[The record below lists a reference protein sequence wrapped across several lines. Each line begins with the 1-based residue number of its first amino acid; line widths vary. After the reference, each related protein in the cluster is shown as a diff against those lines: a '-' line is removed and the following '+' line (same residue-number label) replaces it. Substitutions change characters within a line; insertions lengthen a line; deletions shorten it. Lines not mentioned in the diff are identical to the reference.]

1 MLVVVCRAVVV
12 GLVVLPAALGD
23 RWRAG
28 SRRQAPRWPASWWRS
43 SWWRASWWRG
53 PWSGRRRREDESAAD
68 RSLELLV
75 ADLRRLEREFRRTEQ
90 DSELS
95 YRTARLQAISL
106 AYDDTLLL
114 CCRLLDVPEPERPP
128 WTPVTRLQIEAE
140 LARAGL
146 DW

>member
-1 MLVVVCRAVVV
+1 MAATGEAVRALVEAGGAVLVVVCKAVVV
-12 GLVVLPAALGD
+12 VLAVLPAAVFGE
-23 RWRAG
+23 RWRG
-28 SRRQAPRWPASWWRS
+28 RSWWR
-43 SWWRASWWRG
+43 RRG
-53 PWSGRRRREDESAAD
+53 REPERTAAD

-90 DSELS
+90 DTDLS
-95 YRTARLQAISL
+95 YRSARLQAISL

-114 CCRLLDVPEPERPP
+114 CCRLLEVPEPERPP
-128 WTPVTRLQIEAE
+128 WNPVTRLQIEAE

>member
-1 MLVVVCRAVVV
+1 MIRATTGEAVGAQVEQEEPVLVVVRAVVLLAV
-12 GLVVLPAALGD
+12 TMH
-23 RWRAG
+23 
-28 SRRQAPRWPASWWRS
+28 APS
-43 SWWRASWWRG
+43 SWWPWR
-53 PWSGRRRREDESAAD
+53 PKEQVSAAD

-90 DSELS
+90 DSDVS

-128 WTPVTRLQIEAE
+128 WNPVTRLQIEAE

>member
-1 MLVVVCRAVVV
+1 MLVVVCRALVV
-12 GLVVLPAALGD
+12 GLVVLPSGGD
-23 RWRAG
+23 RWR
-28 SRRQAPRWPASWWRS
+28 SWTPRWWRRG
-43 SWWRASWWRG
+43 RA
-53 PWSGRRRREDESAAD
+53 PKQDAAD

-90 DSELS
+90 DRDVA

-106 AYDDTLLL
+106 AYDDTLVL

-128 WTPVTRLQIEAE
+128 WHPLTRLQIEAE

>member
-1 MLVVVCRAVVV
+1 MLVVVWKAVVV
-12 GLVVLPAALGD
+12 ALAA
-23 RWRAG
+23 R
-28 SRRQAPRWPASWWRS
+28 PASFGKRWGPP
-43 SWWRASWWRG
+43 SWW
-53 PWSGRRRREDESAAD
+53 PWRRRSQASAAD

-75 ADLRRLEREFRRTEQ
+75 ADLRRLEREFRTTEQ
-90 DSELS
+90 DSDVA

-106 AYDDTLLL
+106 AYDDTLRL

-128 WTPVTRLQIEAE
+128 WNPVTRLQIEAE

>member
-1 MLVVVCRAVVV
+1 MRWVEAGGAVLVVVCRAVVV
-12 GLVVLPAALGD
+12 VLVVLSPAAFGE

-28 SRRQAPRWPASWWRS
+28 
-43 SWWRASWWRG
+43 
-53 PWSGRRRREDESAAD
+53 WSFLRRRRRQEEACSD

-90 DSELS
+90 DSDVA

>member
-1 MLVVVCRAVVV
+1 MLVVGCRTVVV
-12 GLVVLPAALGD
+12 VLVVLSPAAFGD

-28 SRRQAPRWPASWWRS
+28 RPWWQ
-43 SWWRASWWRG
+43 G
-53 PWSGRRRREDESAAD
+53 PWRRREQEQAAAD

-90 DSELS
+90 DTDLS

-106 AYDDTLLL
+106 AYDDTLVL

-128 WTPVTRLQIEAE
+128 WNPVTRLQIEAE

>member
-1 MLVVVCRAVVV
+1 MLVVGCRTVVV
-12 GLVVLPAALGD
+12 VLVVLSPTALGD
-23 RWRAG
+23 RWRTGG
-28 SRRQAPRWPASWWRS
+28 SGQ
-43 SWWRASWWRG
+43 
-53 PWSGRRRREDESAAD
+53 GRRGWWQWRRRGQEQAAAD

-90 DSELS
+90 DNDVS

-106 AYDDTLLL
+106 AYDDTLVL

-128 WTPVTRLQIEAE
+128 WNPVTRLHIEAE

>member
-1 MLVVVCRAVVV
+1 VV
-12 GLVVLPAALGD
+12 ALG
-23 RWRAG
+23 RGAG
-28 SRRQAPRWPASWWRS
+28 ATGSQAT
-43 SWWRASWWRG
+43 
-53 PWSGRRRREDESAAD
+53 AD

-90 DSELS
+90 DGDVA

-106 AYDDTLLL
+106 AYDDTLVL

-128 WTPVTRLQIEAE
+128 WRPVTRLQIEAE

>member
-1 MLVVVCRAVVV
+1 MLIVLCRAVALVLVVVS
-12 GLVVLPAALGD
+12 PAASDGSPGRP
-23 RWRAG
+23 RWWRRRG
-28 SRRQAPRWPASWWRS
+28 RRQEQA
-43 SWWRASWWRG
+43 
-53 PWSGRRRREDESAAD
+53 AAD

-90 DSELS
+90 DSDLS
-95 YRTARLQAISL
+95 YRGARLQAISL

-114 CCRLLDVPEPERPP
+114 CCRLLEVPEPERPP
-128 WTPVTRLQIEAE
+128 WSPVTRLQIEAE

>member
-1 MLVVVCRAVVV
+1 VLVVVCRAVVV
-12 GLVVLPAALGD
+12 GLVVLPAAFGD
-23 RWRAG
+23 RWRARSWWPSSW
-28 SRRQAPRWPASWWRS
+28 SRR
-43 SWWRASWWRG
+43 RAQ
-53 PWSGRRRREDESAAD
+53 DASAAD

-90 DSELS
+90 DGELS

>member
-1 MLVVVCRAVVV
+1 MLVVVRAVVL
-12 GLVVLPAALGD
+12 LVVQTPAAFGD
-23 RWRAG
+23 RWRE
-28 SRRQAPRWPASWWRS
+28 RRSWWP
-43 SWWRASWWRG
+43 WRRK
-53 PWSGRRRREDESAAD
+53 EQVSAPD

-90 DSELS
+90 DSDVS

-106 AYDDTLLL
+106 AYDDPLLL
-114 CCRLLDVPEPERPP
+114 CCRLLEVPEPERPP
-128 WTPVTRLQIEAE
+128 WTPVTRLQLEAE

>member
-1 MLVVVCRAVVV
+1 MLVVVWKAVVV
-12 GLVVLPAALGD
+12 ALAARPASFGE
-23 RWRAG
+23 RWRN
-28 SRRQAPRWPASWWRS
+28 RSWW
-43 SWWRASWWRG
+43 
-53 PWSGRRRREDESAAD
+53 PWRRRSHESAAD

-90 DSELS
+90 DSDVS

>member
-1 MLVVVCRAVVV
+1 MQVEQEEPVLVVVRAVVLLAV
-12 GLVVLPAALGD
+12 TTPAAFGD

-28 SRRQAPRWPASWWRS
+28 WSWW
-43 SWWRASWWRG
+43 
-53 PWSGRRRREDESAAD
+53 PLRRRAPESAAD

-90 DSELS
+90 DSDVS

-114 CCRLLDVPEPERPP
+114 CCRLLEVPEPERPP

>member
-1 MLVVVCRAVVV
+1 MLVVVWKAVVV
-12 GLVVLPAALGD
+12 VLAARPAAFGE
-23 RWRAG
+23 RWRP
-28 SRRQAPRWPASWWRS
+28 SRSWW
-43 SWWRASWWRG
+43 
-53 PWSGRRRREDESAAD
+53 PWRRRSQESAAD

-90 DSELS
+90 DSDVS

>member
-1 MLVVVCRAVVV
+1 MAAAGEAVHTLVEVGEPVLIVVCKAVAVVLVVVSPTAF
-12 GLVVLPAALGD
+12 GD
-23 RWRAG
+23 RWRA
-28 SRRQAPRWPASWWRS
+28 SRWWR
-43 SWWRASWWRG
+43 WRG
-53 PWSGRRRREDESAAD
+53 REQEQAAAD

-90 DSELS
+90 DTDVA

-128 WTPVTRLQIEAE
+128 WNPVTRLQIEAE

>member
-1 MLVVVCRAVVV
+1 MTGEAVGAQVEQEEPVLVVVRAVVLL
-12 GLVVLPAALGD
+12 GLTTPAA
-23 RWRAG
+23 W
-28 SRRQAPRWPASWWRS
+28 SWW
-43 SWWRASWWRG
+43 
-53 PWSGRRRREDESAAD
+53 PLRRRKQESAAD

-90 DSELS
+90 DSDVS

-128 WTPVTRLQIEAE
+128 WSPVTRLQIEAE

>member
-1 MLVVVCRAVVV
+1 MLVVVCKAVAVALAV
-12 GLVVLPAALGD
+12 GPMAAFGD
-23 RWRAG
+23 RWRT
-28 SRRQAPRWPASWWRS
+28 SWSWLRR
-43 SWWRASWWRG
+43 
-53 PWSGRRRREDESAAD
+53 GRDRRESAAD

-90 DSELS
+90 DSDVA

-128 WTPVTRLQIEAE
+128 WKPVTRLQVEAE

>member
-1 MLVVVCRAVVV
+1 MLFVCGAVAV
-12 GLVVLPAALGD
+12 GLVVLSPAAFGD

-28 SRRQAPRWPASWWRS
+28 RSWWRRS
-43 SWWRASWWRG
+43 RG
-53 PWSGRRRREDESAAD
+53 REEATAE

-90 DSELS
+90 DTDVA

-114 CCRLLDVPEPERPP
+114 CCRLLDLPEPDRPP
-128 WTPVTRLQIEAE
+128 WSPVTRLQIEAE
-140 LARAGL
+140 LAMAGL

>member
-1 MLVVVCRAVVV
+1 MLVVVGAVVVVARAVVV
-12 GLVVLPAALGD
+12 LSPTALGD
-23 RWRAG
+23 RWRAL
-28 SRRQAPRWPASWWRS
+28 RHRW
-43 SWWRASWWRG
+43 
-53 PWSGRRRREDESAAD
+53 GRRRRQQAATAD

-90 DSELS
+90 DVDVA
-95 YRTARLQAISL
+95 YRTARLQAVSL

-128 WTPVTRLQIEAE
+128 WTPVTRLQVEAE

>member
-1 MLVVVCRAVVV
+1 MDLTGEAVGALEEAGGAVRVVVCRAVVV
-12 GLVVLPAALGD
+12 GLVVLPASLGD
-23 RWRAG
+23 RWRA
-28 SRRQAPRWPASWWRS
+28 RRSWW
-43 SWWRASWWRG
+43 
-53 PWSGRRRREDESAAD
+53 PWRRRPQESAAD

-90 DSELS
+90 DSDVA
-95 YRTARLQAISL
+95 YRTARLSAISL

-128 WTPVTRLQIEAE
+128 WNPVTRLQIEAE

>member
-1 MLVVVCRAVVV
+1 MALTGEAVHALVEAGGAVLVVVCKAVVV
-12 GLVVLPAALGD
+12 VLVVLPPAAFGD

-28 SRRQAPRWPASWWRS
+28 RSWWR
-43 SWWRASWWRG
+43 RG
-53 PWSGRRRREDESAAD
+53 RGREESAAD

-75 ADLRRLEREFRRTEQ
+75 GDLRRLEREFRRTEQ
-90 DSELS
+90 DTDVA

-128 WTPVTRLQIEAE
+128 WNPVTRLQIEAE

>member
-1 MLVVVCRAVVV
+1 MLVVAGGAVLVVVCRAVVV
-12 GLVVLPAALGD
+12 GLVVLPAAFGD
-23 RWRAG
+23 RWRA
-28 SRRQAPRWPASWWRS
+28 RRPWW
-43 SWWRASWWRG
+43 
-53 PWSGRRRREDESAAD
+53 RRRRQDESAAD

-90 DSELS
+90 DTDVA

-140 LARAGL
+140 LACAGL

>member
-1 MLVVVCRAVVV
+1 MLVVVCRTVVV
-12 GLVVLPAALGD
+12 VLAVLPAAVFGE
-23 RWRAG
+23 RWRG
-28 SRRQAPRWPASWWRS
+28 PSWWR
-43 SWWRASWWRG
+43 RRG
-53 PWSGRRRREDESAAD
+53 REPERTAAD

-90 DSELS
+90 DSDLS
-95 YRTARLQAISL
+95 YRSARLQAISL

-114 CCRLLDVPEPERPP
+114 CCRLLEVPEPERPP
-128 WTPVTRLQIEAE
+128 WSPVTRLQIEAE

>member
-1 MLVVVCRAVVV
+1 MAATGEAVGARVEAGGAVLVVVCRAVVV
-12 GLVVLPAALGD
+12 GLVVLSPAAFGE
-23 RWRAG
+23 RWRA
-28 SRRQAPRWPASWWRS
+28 SRPWWR
-43 SWWRASWWRG
+43 WWR
-53 PWSGRRRREDESAAD
+53 REQEQAAAD

-90 DSELS
+90 DSDLS

-106 AYDDTLLL
+106 AYDDTLVL

>member
-1 MLVVVCRAVVV
+1 MVAAGEAVGGLVETGGVVPVVVCRAVLVA
-12 GLVVLPAALGD
+12 LVVLPTAALGD

-28 SRRQAPRWPASWWRS
+28 WWRWPFRWGPRRQ
-43 SWWRASWWRG
+43 
-53 PWSGRRRREDESAAD
+53 EQDAAE

-75 ADLRRLEREFRRTEQ
+75 ADLRRLAREFRRTEQ

>member
-1 MLVVVCRAVVV
+1 VVIRAATGEAVGAQVEQEEPVLVVVRAVV
-12 GLVVLPAALGD
+12 LLAVLTPAA
-23 RWRAG
+23 W
-28 SRRQAPRWPASWWRS
+28 SWWPLRRS
-43 SWWRASWWRG
+43 A
-53 PWSGRRRREDESAAD
+53 GRRRKQESAAD

-90 DSELS
+90 DSDVA

-128 WTPVTRLQIEAE
+128 WNPVTRLQIEAE

>member
-1 MLVVVCRAVVV
+1 MRESWREGAVLIVVCRAVVV
-12 GLVVLPAALGD
+12 GLVVLPAAIGD
-23 RWRAG
+23 RWRLPSWWQG
-28 SRRQAPRWPASWWRS
+28 PWRRSRRQ
-43 SWWRASWWRG
+43 
-53 PWSGRRRREDESAAD
+53 DESAAE

-90 DSELS
+90 DSEMS

-106 AYDDTLLL
+106 AYDDTLRL

-128 WTPVTRLQIEAE
+128 WNPVTRLHIEAE

>member
-1 MLVVVCRAVVV
+1 MAAAGEAVDELVEAGGAVPVVVCRAVLVV
-12 GLVVLPAALGD
+12 LVVLPAAALGD
-23 RWRAG
+23 GWRAG
-28 SRRQAPRWPASWWRS
+28 RWRWPFRWGPR
-43 SWWRASWWRG
+43 RA
-53 PWSGRRRREDESAAD
+53 PEQNAAE

-90 DSELS
+90 DSDVS

>member
-1 MLVVVCRAVVV
+1 VLVVVGRTLVVV
-12 GLVVLPAALGD
+12 LVVLSPAAFGD

-28 SRRQAPRWPASWWRS
+28 RSHWWQGM
-43 SWWRASWWRG
+43 W
-53 PWSGRRRREDESAAD
+53 RRREQEQAAAD

-90 DSELS
+90 DSDVS

-106 AYDDTLLL
+106 AYDDTLVL

-128 WTPVTRLQIEAE
+128 WNPVTRLQIEAE

>member
-1 MLVVVCRAVVV
+1 MAALGEAVGALVEAGGAVRVVVCRSV
-12 GLVVLPAALGD
+12 LVVLAVLPTAALGD
-23 RWRAG
+23 RWRG
-28 SRRQAPRWPASWWRS
+28 SRSWSWRRWSW
-43 SWWRASWWRG
+43 
-53 PWSGRRRREDESAAD
+53 RREPERTAAD

-90 DSELS
+90 DSDLS
-95 YRTARLQAISL
+95 YRSARLQAISL

-114 CCRLLDVPEPERPP
+114 CCRLLEVPEPDRPP
-128 WTPVTRLQIEAE
+128 WSPVTRLHIEAE

>member
-1 MLVVVCRAVVV
+1 MDATGEAVHGRVEAGGAVLVVGCRTVVV
-12 GLVVLPAALGD
+12 VLVVLSPAAFGD

-28 SRRQAPRWPASWWRS
+28 RSWWPWRGRRQEQA
-43 SWWRASWWRG
+43 
-53 PWSGRRRREDESAAD
+53 AAD

-75 ADLRRLEREFRRTEQ
+75 ADLRRLERQFRRTEQ
-90 DSELS
+90 DTDVS

-106 AYDDTLLL
+106 AYDDTLVL

-128 WTPVTRLQIEAE
+128 WNPVTRLQIEAE

>member
-1 MLVVVCRAVVV
+1 MIRATTGEAVGAQVEQEEPVLVVVRAVVLLAV
-12 GLVVLPAALGD
+12 TMPAA
-23 RWRAG
+23 W
-28 SRRQAPRWPASWWRS
+28 SWW
-43 SWWRASWWRG
+43 
-53 PWSGRRRREDESAAD
+53 PRRRKQQESAAD

-90 DSELS
+90 DSDVS

-128 WTPVTRLQIEAE
+128 WNPVTRLQIEAE

>member
-1 MLVVVCRAVVV
+1 VVALAVARARP
-12 GLVVLPAALGD
+12 GA
-23 RWRAG
+23 
-28 SRRQAPRWPASWWRS
+28 QAT
-43 SWWRASWWRG
+43 
-53 PWSGRRRREDESAAD
+53 AD

-90 DSELS
+90 DGDVA

-106 AYDDTLLL
+106 AYDDTLVL
-114 CCRLLDVPEPERPP
+114 CCRLLDVPRAGAPAVD
-128 WTPVTRLQIEAE
+128 PVTRLQIEAE

>member
-1 MLVVVCRAVVV
+1 VLVVVWKAVVV
-12 GLVVLPAALGD
+12 ALAARPASFGE
-23 RWRAG
+23 RWR
-28 SRRQAPRWPASWWRS
+28 RDRSWW
-43 SWWRASWWRG
+43 
-53 PWSGRRRREDESAAD
+53 PW
-68 RSLELLV
+68 
-75 ADLRRLEREFRRTEQ
+75 REFRRTEQ
-90 DSELS
+90 DSDVS

-128 WTPVTRLQIEAE
+128 WNPVTRLQIEAE

>member
-1 MLVVVCRAVVV
+1 MAATGEAVPALVEAGGAVLVVVCRAVVV
-12 GLVVLPAALGD
+12 VLVGLPAAASGG
-23 RWRAG
+23 RAG
-28 SRRQAPRWPASWWRS
+28 RSWWR
-43 SWWRASWWRG
+43 WW
-53 PWSGRRRREDESAAD
+53 GRRQEQAAAD

-90 DSELS
+90 DDDVA

-128 WTPVTRLQIEAE
+128 WNPVTRLQIEAE

>member
-1 MLVVVCRAVVV
+1 MLVTGCRTVVV
-12 GLVVLPAALGD
+12 VLVVLSPTALGD
-23 RWRAG
+23 GWRARG
-28 SRRQAPRWPASWWRS
+28 SWRPTWRWLRRGQEQA
-43 SWWRASWWRG
+43 
-53 PWSGRRRREDESAAD
+53 AAD

-90 DSELS
+90 DDDVS
-95 YRTARLQAISL
+95 YRRARLQAISL
-106 AYDDTLLL
+106 AYDDTLVL

-128 WTPVTRLQIEAE
+128 WNPVTRLHIEAE